1 MARGVQQL
9 IDRKAI
15 HDCLLRFARGVDRR
29 DPDLVRSAYHPD
41 AMDDH
46 GAMVGSAGDMIEWG
60 RLRDRTGPVS
70 THHHI
75 TDHSCEVD
83 GDSAHAET
91 YYIFDGRNPDGTTWI
106 AGGRYLDRL
115 ERRDG
120 EWKIAFR
127 YCLVEWAGGL
137 PAGEMP
143 FAAIPDVHLNGEPSR
158 SRDDPSYRRP
168 LVNRRPRR
176 IPRA

>member
-1 MARGVQQL
+1 
-9 IDRKAI
+9 
-15 HDCLLRFARGVDRR
+15 
-29 DPDLVRSAYHPD
+29 
-41 AMDDH
+41 
-46 GAMVGSAGDMIEWG
+46 MVGSGGDMIEWG

-83 GDSAHAET
+83 GDTAHAET
-91 YYIFDGRNPDGTTWI
+91 CYIFDGRNADGSNWI

-115 ERRDG
+115 ERRGG

-127 YCLVEWAGGL
+127 YCLVEWSCGL

-168 LVNRRPRR
+168 LANRRSRR
-176 IPRA
+176 FPQA